1 MRKILITLVAMLLS
15 VLFVLGSVVV
25 INAESTK
32 TAIPDDAIVTYG
44 ALKEYLEQFKQEI
57 LQSIQ
62 PDQTPNQGG
71 NGQYSDISVNQGS
84 FIYIYESTELIYRG
98 GGAAVITPS
107 DTAGWG
113 ITDMSE
119 GREIFSGAPL
129 EYGHIYYSDSAK
141 GKKAILITGETA
153 YFTVKGDYEI
163 G

>member
-1 MRKILITLVAMLLS
+1 MRKILITIVAMLLS

-32 TAIPDDAIVTYG
+32 AAIPDDAIVTYG

-62 PDQTPNQGG
+62 PDQGG
-71 NGQYSDISVNQGS
+71 TQSGQYSEISVKQGS
-84 FIYIYESTELIYRG
+84 FIYIHENTELIYRG
-98 GGAAVITPS
+98 GGAAVITPT

-113 ITDMSE
+113 IKDMSMGTE
-119 GREIFSGAPL
+119 LFSGAPL
-129 EYGHIYYSDSAK
+129 EYGHIYYSDSAN
-141 GKKAILITGETA
+141 GKKAILITGATA

-163 G
+163 A